1 MNHITFF
8 VASVFS
14 LACVTSVSGQDY
26 QKIVDGTAWSWS
38 AERASVGDSFLKFP
52 NTYQVELIRKKNK
65 YGEIT
70 IRLLDDGKELVAWM
84 GHYRWVFTLNG
95 DVLVYAAFHPSSTEC
110 AVVAY
115 DLKNRKQLWK
125 ANLQGL
131 GPISHFRYSNAVNL
145 EIINND
151 AVRVFGNESAG
162 QYLEIVD
169 LKTGKT
175 VGHQKYKK
183 QPSFKEAIMQI
194 GRAS

>member
-1 MNHITFF
+1 VNRYALLGALTL
-8 VASVFS
+8 S
-14 LACVTSVSGQDY
+14 LACTHFSFGQDY
-26 QKIVDGTAWSWS
+26 QKIADDTAWSWS

-70 IRLLDDGKELVAWM
+70 IRLVDDGKELYAWE
-84 GHYRWVFTLNG
+84 GHYRSVFCLHG
-95 DVLVYAAFHPSSTEC
+95 DVLVYADFLSSRTGC
-110 AVVAY
+110 SVIAY
-115 DLKNRKQLWK
+115 DLKNKKQLWK
-125 ANLQGL
+125 TDLKGL
-131 GPISHFRYSNAVNL
+131 GPIAHFRYSNSVTL
-145 EIINND
+145 EVINND

-183 QPSFKEAIMQI
+183 
-194 GRAS
+194 

>member
-1 MNHITFF
+1 MRLIGVLV
-8 VASVFS
+8 VAIVTMICAG
-14 LACVTSVSGQDY
+14 ACHGQDY
-26 QKIVDGTAWSWS
+26 QKIADSTPWTWT
-38 AERASVGDSFLKFP
+38 AERASVTDSFLKFP

-70 IRLLDDGKELVAWM
+70 IRLLDDGKELVAWE
-84 GHYRWVFTLNG
+84 GHYRSVFTLNG
-95 DVLVYAAFHPSSTEC
+95 DVLVYAAFHPSSTGC

-125 ANLQGL
+125 ADLKGL
-131 GPISHFRYSNAVNL
+131 GSIDHFENSNAVTL
-145 EIINND
+145 EFIDNA

-175 VGHQKYKK
+175 VGHRKYKK
-183 QPSFKEAIMQI
+183 
-194 GRAS
+194 